1 MFRTAFTV
9 ALAALIATPVA
20 AADQSG
26 QSQPA
31 AKAAKEDKVI
41 CKFINSTGS
50 RLSRER
56 ECKPRSEWE
65 RDADNTRDDLEH
77 ERRTPGGSPQF

>member
-1 MFRTAFTV
+1 MYRTAFV
-9 ALAALIATPVA
+9 AALAALIAAPAA
-20 AADQSG
+20 AADQSA
-26 QSQPA
+26 QSQVS
-31 AKAAKEDKVI
+31 AKPAKEDKVI
-41 CKFINSTGS
+41 CKFINTTGS

-77 ERRTPGGSPQF
+77 ERKTAGGGPQF